1 MEIMQSFFAI
11 LAVSIGGVV
20 IVVIGIILINIG
32 ICIFEL
38 LESVYDIIRI
48 RLTKNTLT
56 VVASGNICLGDVLS
70 NGFEVIKVEGN
81 TLTVIRAKQEYYDDH
96 METLAKKYPFS
107 LDYIRRTWEE
117 LDKCSMLRLEQTLKN
132 IVKYCFPMGKDVKKR
147 LGMN

>member
-48 RLTKNTLT
+48 K
-56 VVASGNICLGDVLS
+56 
-70 NGFEVIKVEGN
+70 
-81 TLTVIRAKQEYYDDH
+81 
-96 METLAKKYPFS
+96 
-107 LDYIRRTWEE
+107 
-117 LDKCSMLRLEQTLKN
+117 LKH
-132 IVKYCFPMGKDVKKR
+132 
-147 LGMN
+147 L